1 MMHTAMHIAMRTA
14 AALAVAMLSGALL
27 ACGSGD
33 TGAERRIPVPGLLV
47 YTVGVDLW
55 IQDEDGSR
63 LLIAAAQDQQLL
75 HPAISPDGTRVAYV
89 VFQLTHAEGAT
100 IGTDLAVSSI
110 TEPSQQ
116 VVTERSA
123 AAEFFWNPR
132 WTPDGDGLIFTH
144 EPGDAPISVKRLHLS
159 SGSVE
164 LLREDA
170 RDADISS
177 DGARIVFVSA
187 PYSGDPHLV
196 VRRLADGAET
206 VLDPERS
213 WQPRPFRI
221 PRFSAD
227 GRSVLFSA
235 GQYLPQV
242 SAVALTRNGP
252 EDIWRYDLSAG
263 ELRLLAAVSEDQPDF
278 SLSADGR
285 HTLIFGAFGTYLIST
300 NTAEPA
306 YAVAPGEFHG
316 WIDWIGTVSD
326 EEWAA
331 IRESVFETPG
341 VAQ

>member
-1 MMHTAMHIAMRTA
+1 MHIAMRVA
-14 AALAVAMLSGALL
+14 AALAIAICSCALL

-33 TGAERRIPVPGLLV
+33 SGAERRIPVPGLLV
-47 YTVGVDLW
+47 FTVGVDLW
-55 IQDEDGSR
+55 IQDEDGPR

-110 TEPSQQ
+110 ADPSQQ
-116 VVTERSA
+116 IVTARNA

-132 WTPDGDGLIFTH
+132 WTPDGEGLIFTH
-144 EPGDAPISVKRLHLS
+144 EPSDAPISVKRLQLGN
-159 SGSVE
+159 GSIE

-170 RDADISS
+170 RDADISP
-177 DGARIVFVSA
+177 DGARIVFVSG

-221 PRFSAD
+221 PRFGAD

-242 SAVALTRNGP
+242 SAVANARNGP

-263 ELRLLAAVSEDQPDF
+263 ELSQLAAVSEDQPDF
-278 SLSADGR
+278 ALSADGR
-285 HTLIFGAFGTYLIST
+285 HALIFGAFGTYLIST
-300 NTAEPA
+300 TAAEPA
-306 YAVAPGEFHG
+306 YALAPGEFHG

-326 EEWAA
+326 EQWAA
-331 IRESVFETPG
+331 IRESVFETPS
-341 VAQ
+341 VVQ